1 MAFAEQLL
9 LAGCSVL
16 FADLRLREEAEDLIA
31 KYPHPSP
38 EEQRPSAVYYKCDQS
53 DWASIAET
61 WAFALRTFPRI
72 DVLCPGAGLWYV
84 DYLIFDRH
92 LCTWVVHIDRAIAH
106 STQGKLKTNLGENTQ
121 YLPTSRIQYREPP
134 SSSFWNPPGISP
146 LSQDDPKANPGSYH
160 LLAVNLMGPIRFAQ
174 IVLDYWLQNKIQGN
188 LLIVA
193 SMAAYLPMAGTP
205 LYCASK
211 GGLTAFALSLAQFKT
226 RFGIRVA
233 CVCPATTFTPC
244 VVQDYCAG
252 KVREEDMNMTAAEC
266 AHIMLRLVTEEQ
278 YGNGDIVEG
287 MQFATPARGEP
298 SDVRVR
304 AVPYQ
309 ALMPPVDLEGEFS
322 GKNILV
328 REEEL
333 WEQLRTK
340 GMRP

>member
-1 MAFAEQLL
+1 MP
-9 LAGCSVL
+9 STH
-16 FADLRLREEAEDLIA
+16 
-31 KYPHPSP
+31 PH
-38 EEQRPSAVYYKCDQS
+38 
-53 DWASIAET
+53 
-61 WAFALRTFPRI
+61 
-72 DVLCPGAGLWYV
+72 
-84 DYLIFDRH
+84 
-92 LCTWVVHIDRAIAH
+92 HI
-106 STQGKLKTNLGENTQ
+106 N
-121 YLPTSRIQYREPP
+121 REPP

-160 LLAVNLMGPIRFAQ
+160 LLAVNLTGPIRFSQ
-174 IVLDYWLQNKIQGN
+174 IALDYWLHHQIRGN

-211 GGLTAFALSLAQFKT
+211 GGLAAFAQSLAQCKA

-233 CVCPATTFTPC
+233 CVCPATTWTPC
-244 VVQDYCAG
+244 VRQAYCAG
-252 KVREEDMNMTAAEC
+252 KVRAHDMNMTAAEC
-266 AHIMLRLVTEEQ
+266 ACIMLRLVTEER
-278 YGNGDIVEG
+278 YGHGEVVEG
-287 MQFATPARGEP
+287 MQFATPAMGEP

-304 AVPYQ
+304 TVPYQ
-309 ALMPPVDLEGEFS
+309 ALMPPVDLQGEFS